1 MSTTGDPLN
10 AAQQTAFENYIRGG
24 GGYVGVHAAA
34 DTEYEWPFYGQL
46 VGAYFQSHP
55 AGTPTATVRVD
66 DADHHSTLGL
76 PNPWPRVD
84 EWYNYQSPV
93 NPTVGGGGADYSPR
107 GQVHVLL
114 TVDETTYEEGD
125 GNTTDDDHPI
135 SWCQRYEGGRSWYTG
150 MGHTAA
156 SFSEPDFRKHLL
168 GGLEVASGAV
178 ADADCGNAGRQPPA
192 DGEHPAQSG
201 GRRLSGRPGGLHG
214 DRDRSGRRHAH
225 LRVGLRRRRHRDHQG
240 RDAHLHRARRLV
252 RQGHGPRRQRAARTR
267 RCSRSTSSRTAA
279 RTKKRSASVGSC
291 PARWR
296 STSPARR
303 TSACSRRVSPA
314 TTRRAWPPPP
324 PRPPRRP
331 S

>member
-55 AGTPTATVRVD
+55 AGTPTATVRID

-93 NPTVGGGGADYSPR
+93 NPVVGGGGADYSPR
-107 GQVHVLL
+107 GDVHVLL
-114 TVDETTYEEGD
+114 TVDESTYEEDD

-150 MGHTAA
+150 MGHTA
-156 SFSEPDFRKHLL
+156 
-168 GGLEVASGAV
+168 G
-178 ADADCGNAGRQPPA
+178 
-192 DGEHPAQSG
+192 
-201 GRRLSGRPGGLHG
+201 
-214 DRDRSGRRHAH
+214 
-225 LRVGLRRRRHRDHQG
+225 
-240 RDAHLHRARRLV
+240 LV
-252 RQGHGPRRQRAARTR
+252 REAPLPAA
-267 RCSRSTSSRTAA
+267 
-279 RTKKRSASVGSC
+279 
-291 PARWR
+291 
-296 STSPARR
+296 
-303 TSACSRRVSPA
+303 
-314 TTRRAWPPPP
+314 
-324 PRPPRRP
+324 PPRRP
-331 S
+331 RNRGRRAG

>member
-1 MSTTGDPLN
+1 MTVSDGEDERTRTVTVTVFGADDPEARFRVLVFSKTTGFRHDSIPAGIAAIRSLGEANDFQVDATEDAGVFNATTLARYDAVVFMSTTGDPLN

-150 MGHTAA
+150 MGHTA
-156 SFSEPDFRKHLL
+156 
-168 GGLEVASGAV
+168 G
-178 ADADCGNAGRQPPA
+178 
-192 DGEHPAQSG
+192 
-201 GRRLSGRPGGLHG
+201 
-214 DRDRSGRRHAH
+214 
-225 LRVGLRRRRHRDHQG
+225 
-240 RDAHLHRARRLV
+240 LV
-252 RQGHGPRRQRAARTR
+252 RGA
-267 RCSRSTSSRTAA
+267 
-279 RTKKRSASVGSC
+279 
-291 PARWR
+291 
-296 STSPARR
+296 
-303 TSACSRRVSPA
+303 
-314 TTRRAWPPPP
+314 
-324 PRPPRRP
+324 
-331 S
+331 